1 MQNLQFSTNVTSL
14 SVSYAFDPDVEFIQQ
29 VNPTEH
35 GIRIFDC
42 PVAADANDATARDYS
57 VLTLTSQKRI
67 NDILTTTTL
76 DASVKKSITTT
87 LASNKY
93 TDAIGSPLFV
103 YFNNNNETSSQRFD
117 RYTSATCVSAGQI
130 VTDAQR
136 FFNVELLDSNYA
148 RVSFVYNSDHYYLT
162 VTTTQDVVFT
172 SVYSTDSVTTD
183 ISAAATVAP
192 WQDFDDIQSVSA
204 IDATIFRYFV
214 NDNKLLLLK
223 PTATQMLIIAPVS
236 GADGKFKLGAL
247 TTAQAPDMQQ
257 NVFTFRNYIKTV
269 SFDNIDASW
278 TSYDISNLNEINLDE
293 SKTATN
299 LTNNFIVDAQ
309 YNNIQGNAL
318 PANLL
323 MLKNQLSRDN
333 IANKGDYTKLFNATQ
348 PGVQYRDYTSFAA
361 GVDCE
366 NNAGEIAVNY
376 TYYSIDYIAKPDE
389 YTLFS
394 TADSMYPYSV
404 LNVNDSSIS
413 QNGAIGASYP
423 YLADKIFKKD
433 YFNPDNAFGL
443 YLCTWLSAGSI
454 NSPAIWM
461 DRYYN
466 PQITTAG
473 IAMQANS
480 PAYNSSAF
488 STISSVSGLEF
499 FDKISDVAFEPSEMY
514 FYNRIGNNLAK
525 QHISANIDST
535 SLINQDILYKDAN
548 ANVVGYTDAD
558 GLLDA
563 TFTGQVD
570 ANVLRYNDTASV
582 GQMTMSFW
590 LGADDWTKI
599 NAYQILGNLTD
610 HGFGVIRNPVVTPFI
625 TIQSRS
631 AVNFYNSDLQ
641 LVATTPVSA
650 SFANNVF
657 SVVQFEGLN
666 DLFAVH
672 LNGTIARLHA
682 DGTLISIANP
692 ANDTIVNVATDKQH
706 LYLLLRD
713 QQTVVKYNIYTR
725 QSETIRT
732 NIIDPATNAV
742 SPQISSIKAN
752 SIIIKDAVAYGFNT
766 DAATFYTSE
775 KILSLSGSNII
786 QTAYDYRNTETLF
799 SGVSSTI
806 NAFATDS
813 QNNIYIGHDSNVT
826 AYDATRTFVFTQT
839 LSSVTNDNCTV
850 KAINSYYDYTNDV
863 YNHNIIAMV
872 VDTQNNMHLVKLNAS
887 TGSIVAKTATNIPYN
902 GYAVYN
908 LTNFNHVNQQ
918 YKNRTASALTFAIQ
932 NIDVYNYSN
941 SINLT
946 IDFDAAKLN
955 SGYHHFALQ
964 YDAYNGNL
972 ALYVNGILVNV
983 QQFSE
988 INLPV
993 SSILDD
999 GFTIG
1004 SCYLRNSVKLSSFL
1018 KQSNK
1023 FYASNCSIKDFRLFS
1038 RSIDFSDIRMLMFAA
1053 YRSKN
1058 LVFQLPGGQRNNL
1071 DRISKLFS
1079 AGSPGFKSNKVKIY
1093 VKNLDINSNDL
1104 KSRITTAIVA
1114 ESKKILPA
1122 TVDITGVEFVDFK

>member
-1 MQNLQFSTNVTSL
+1 MQNLQFNSNVTSL

-35 GIRIFDC
+35 GIQIFDC
-42 PVAADANDATARDYS
+42 PVAADANDATTRDYS
-57 VLTLTSQKRI
+57 VLALTSQKNI
-67 NDILTTTTL
+67 NDILAPTTL

-87 LASNKY
+87 LANNKY
-93 TDAIGSPLFV
+93 TNEIGAPLFV
-103 YFNNNNETSSQRFD
+103 YFNNSGETSSQKFD
-117 RYTSATCVSAGQI
+117 RYTSVSCITAGQI
-130 VTDAQR
+130 VSDAQR
-136 FFNVELLDSNYA
+136 FFNVELLDNNYA
-148 RVSFVYNSDHYYLT
+148 RVSYVYNSNHYYLT
-162 VTTTQDVVFT
+162 VTSTQDIAFT
-172 SVYSTDSVTTD
+172 TVYSTDSVTTD
-183 ISAAATVAP
+183 ISAAATVSP
-192 WQDFDDIQSVSA
+192 WQDFDDVQSVSA
-204 IDATIFRYFV
+204 IDATIFRYFIS
-214 NDNKLLLLK
+214 NNKLLLLK

-236 GADGKFKLGAL
+236 GADGKFKLSAL

-257 NVFTFRNYIKTV
+257 NVFEFRNYINNV
-269 SFDNIDASW
+269 SFDNVGASW
-278 TSYDISNLNEINLDE
+278 TSYDISNLNEINLDA

-309 YNNIQGNAL
+309 YSNIHGNTL

-361 GVDCE
+361 GIDCE

-376 TYYSIDYIAKPDE
+376 TYYSIDYVAKPDE

-394 TADSMYPYSV
+394 TADSMYPYSI

-413 QNGAIGASYP
+413 QNGAMGASYP

-433 YFNPDNAFGL
+433 YFNPNNAFGL

-480 PAYNSSAF
+480 PAYNSAVF

-514 FYNRIGNNLAK
+514 FYNRIGNNHAK
-525 QHISANIDST
+525 QHVAGNIDTT
-535 SLINQDILYKDAN
+535 SLVNQDIVYRDAN
-548 ANVVGYTDAD
+548 ANVVGYIDAD
-558 GLLDA
+558 GLLNA
-563 TFTGQVD
+563 KFNGQVD
-570 ANVLRYNDTASV
+570 AKILQYNDTTNA

-590 LGADDWTKI
+590 LGADDWSQI

-625 TIQSRS
+625 TLQSRS
-631 AVNFYNSDLQ
+631 SVNFYNSDLQ

-666 DLFAVH
+666 DVFAVH
-672 LNGTIARLHA
+672 LNGTVARLHA
-682 DGTLISIANP
+682 DGTLISIDNP

-706 LYLLLRD
+706 MYLLLRD
-713 QQTVVKYNIYTR
+713 RQTVVKYNIYTR

-742 SPQISSIKAN
+742 SPQISSIRAN
-752 SIIIKDAVAYGFNT
+752 SIVVKDAVVYGFNT

-786 QTAYDYRNTETLF
+786 QLAYDYRNTETLF
-799 SGVSSTI
+799 SGISSTI

-813 QNNIYIGHDSNVT
+813 QNNVYIGHDSKVT
-826 AYDATRTFVFTQT
+826 AYDANRTFVFTQT
-839 LSSVTNDNCTV
+839 LTSVTNDSCAV
-850 KAINSYYDYTNDV
+850 RAINSYYDYTGDA
-863 YNHNIIAMV
+863 YNHSIIAMV
-872 VDTQNNMHLVKLNAS
+872 VDAQNSMHLVKLNAT
-887 TGSIVAKTATNIPYN
+887 TGAIVARASTNLPYN
-902 GYAVYN
+902 GFAVYN

-918 YKNRTASALTFAIQ
+918 YKNRTTSTLTFAIQ

-955 SGYHHFALQ
+955 NGFHHFALQ
-964 YDAYNGNL
+964 YDAYNGNM
-972 ALYVNGILVNV
+972 ALYVNGILAGT

-999 GFTIG
+999 GFAIG

-1018 KQSNK
+1018 RQSNK
-1023 FYASNCSIKDFRLFS
+1023 FYASNCRIKDFRLFS
-1038 RSIDFSDIRMLMFAA
+1038 RPIDFSDIRMLMFAA

-1058 LVFQLPGGQRNNL
+1058 LVFELPGGQRNNL

-1079 AGSPGFKSNKVKIY
+1079 AGSPGYRSNKVKIY

-1104 KSRITTAIVA
+1104 QSRITTAIVA
-1114 ESKKILPA
+1114 ESKRLLPA